1 MKILPD
7 LSPVACGTPGLL
19 QSAVT
24 QRHIE
29 AEVAKCVGG
38 VNSPL
43 IANLFMQYA
52 FDAWMAR
59 EFPGSRFE
67 RYVDDCVPR
76 TRLEV
81 VM

>member
-38 VNSPL
+38 VISPIL
-43 IANLFMQYA
+43 ANLFMHYA
-52 FDAWMAR
+52 FDLWMDR
-59 EFPGSRFE
+59 EFPGCPFE
-67 RYVDDCVPR
+67 RYADDSVPR